1 MVPPLFSGKFGQRS
15 EYRQGEF
22 VTDPVKFI
30 KMDNDPTKKLL
41 DFHIISEDILH
52 VEWETTPGYERDSL
66 VTSEIHATLVTSYAR
81 RV

>member
-1 MVPPLFSGKFGQRS
+1 MCLLIILRMLSTWCVCVRD
-15 EYRQGEF
+15 
-22 VTDPVKFI
+22 TDVKFI
-30 KMDNDPTKKLL
+30 KMDNDPTKNLL